1 MNRVEALFKTP
12 GVAVA
17 RFDHPADQEHAD
29 GEPEYSTGY
38 TVSFVER
45 GSFDISRHRQ
55 VWRFRPGDALI
66 SYPEV
71 HSEFVHEDRFPSDVC
86 LSISFEQDFVESAL
100 GRLPSC
106 GPTPRVGESH
116 TTAFLLRRIRTALR
130 SADPMVVESAALDA
144 AVALLPTN
152 RESTGKTSLTG
163 LSSWHSKQ
171 VETACELMGSQID
184 RQHSLSSVARGVGMS
199 PFHFSRIFK
208 QLVGQTPHQYLIR
221 ARLAHASRRLRAGF
235 SVTDAA
241 FASGFENLSHFIRLF
256 KRRFGVAPRGFAQLR
271 SPNKSQ

>member
-17 RFDHPADQEHAD
+17 RFDHPADQEHPE
-29 GEPEYSTGY
+29 GEPECSTGY
-38 TVSFVER
+38 TVNFVER
-45 GSFDISRHRQ
+45 GYFDISRHRE
-55 VWRFRPGDALI
+55 VWRFRPGDVLI

-71 HSEFVHEDRFPSDVC
+71 HSEYGHEERFPSDVC
-86 LSISFEQDFVESAL
+86 LSISFEQDLVESAL
-100 GRLPSC
+100 GRLPSSA
-106 GPTPRVGESH
+106 PTPRVGESH
-116 TTAFLLRRIRTALR
+116 TTAFLLRRIRTGLR
-130 SADPMVVESAALDA
+130 SMDPMVVESVAFDA
-144 AVALLPTN
+144 AIALLSAKC
-152 RESTGKTSLTG
+152 ESPAQTG
-163 LSSWHSKQ
+163 LSAPSSWHSKQ

-184 RQHSLSSVARGVGMS
+184 QQHSLSSVARGIGMS

-221 ARLAHASRRLRAGF
+221 ARLAHAARRLRAGS
-235 SVTDAA
+235 SVTDTA

-256 KRRFGVAPRGFAQLR
+256 KRRFGVSPRGFAQLR